1 MVGTIEDPDVRQQLS
16 TELVLGE
23 HPFEDLLR
31 LSWRAEDILPK
42 RLPEEKLSQAL

>member
-23 HPFEDLLR
+23 HTFEDLLKELAR
-31 LSWRAEDILPK
+31 ALLLEVSW
-42 RLPEEKLSQAL
+42 